1 MNEAEAAQR
10 QPDLT
15 ILRGVPLAPVHRIL
29 IGAKNMIILSVAI
42 IVLTPIL
49 AEVIRYF
56 VVANLKPDG
65 VVHAIPSVLDL
76 VYSENRGVAFGMF
89 QNGTVFFA
97 ITTSIVIIVA
107 AVLLVKNYKKSKLF
121 TAAAS
126 LIIGGGLGNLYE
138 RIVHGYVV
146 DYLRLS
152 FFPPV
157 CNFADYCITAGTV
170 CLIVYLIFFSDF
182 LKDDK
187 KKKQI
192 ADPGEDA

>member
-1 MNEAEAAQR
+1 
-10 QPDLT
+10 
-15 ILRGVPLAPVHRIL
+15 
-29 IGAKNMIILSVAI
+29 MIFLYIAI
-42 IVLTPIL
+42 IVVIPVL

-65 VVHAIPSVLDL
+65 VVNAVPSILRF

-89 QNGTVFFA
+89 QDGTVFFA

-107 AVLLVKNYKKSKLF
+107 AIFLIKNYKKSVLF
-121 TAAAS
+121 SVAAS

-146 DYLRLS
+146 DYLSLS
-152 FFPPV
+152 FFPPI

-170 CLIVYLIFFSDF
+170 CLIVYLIFFSDW
-182 LKDDK
+182 LKNDK
-187 KKKQI
+187 KKQSKE
-192 ADPGEDA
+192 ATDEEA

>member
-1 MNEAEAAQR
+1 
-10 QPDLT
+10 
-15 ILRGVPLAPVHRIL
+15 
-29 IGAKNMIILSVAI
+29 MIFLYIAI
-42 IVLTPIL
+42 IVVVPVL

-65 VVHAIPSVLDL
+65 VVNAVPSILRF

-89 QNGTVFFA
+89 QDGTVFFA

-107 AVLLVKNYKKSKLF
+107 AIFLIKNYKKSVLF
-121 TAAAS
+121 SVAAS

-146 DYLRLS
+146 DYLSLS
-152 FFPPV
+152 FFPPI

-170 CLIVYLIFFSDF
+170 CLIVYLIFFSDW
-182 LKDDK
+182 LKNDK
-187 KKKQI
+187 KKQSKE
-192 ADPGEDA
+192 ATDEEA

>member
-1 MNEAEAAQR
+1 
-10 QPDLT
+10 
-15 ILRGVPLAPVHRIL
+15 
-29 IGAKNMIILSVAI
+29 MIILSIAI
-42 IVLTPIL
+42 IVIIPIL

-56 VVANLKPDG
+56 VVANLEPDG
-65 VVHAIPSVLDL
+65 VVHAVPSILDF
-76 VYSENRGVAFGMF
+76 VYSKNRGVAFGMF
-89 QNGTVFFA
+89 QDGTVFFA

-107 AVLLVKNYKKSKLF
+107 VIFLVKNYKKSKLF
-121 TAAAS
+121 TVALS

-152 FFPPV
+152 FFPPI

-170 CLIVYLIFFSDF
+170 CLLVYLIFFSDF

-187 KKKQI
+187 KKKKEKI
-192 ADPGEDA
+192 AAEAGEDA

>member
-1 MNEAEAAQR
+1 
-10 QPDLT
+10 
-15 ILRGVPLAPVHRIL
+15 
-29 IGAKNMIILSVAI
+29 MIFLYIAI
-42 IVLTPIL
+42 IVIIPVL
-49 AEVIRYF
+49 AEIIRFF

-65 VVHAIPSVLDL
+65 VVHAVPSLLDL

-107 AVLLVKNYKKSKLF
+107 AIFLIKNYKKNKLF
-121 TAAAS
+121 SIALS

-152 FFPPV
+152 FFPPI
-157 CNFADYCITAGTV
+157 CNFADYCITAGTI
-170 CLIVYLIFFSDF
+170 CLIIYLIFFSDY
-182 LKDDK
+182 LKSDK
-187 KKKQI
+187 KKAKSSD
-192 ADPGEDA
+192 DPAPSEES

>member
-1 MNEAEAAQR
+1 
-10 QPDLT
+10 
-15 ILRGVPLAPVHRIL
+15 
-29 IGAKNMIILSVAI
+29 MIILSIAI

-65 VVHAIPSVLDL
+65 VFTAIPSILDF
-76 VYSENRGVAFGMF
+76 VYSENRGVAFGLF
-89 QNGTVFFA
+89 QDGTVFFA

-107 AVLLVKNYKKSKLF
+107 AIFLIKNYKKSKLF
-121 TAAAS
+121 TVAAS

-170 CLIVYLIFFSDF
+170 MLIVYLLFFSDF
-182 LKDDK
+182 LKDEK
-187 KKKQI
+187 KKKLN
-192 ADPGEDA
+192 ADSESGEEN

>member
-1 MNEAEAAQR
+1 
-10 QPDLT
+10 
-15 ILRGVPLAPVHRIL
+15 
-29 IGAKNMIILSVAI
+29 MIFISIAI

-56 VVANLKPDG
+56 VDTNLNPDG
-65 VVHAIPSVLDL
+65 IVHAIPSILDF

-89 QNGTVFFA
+89 QDGTVFFA
-97 ITTSIVIIVA
+97 VTTSIVIVIA
-107 AVLLVKNYKKSKLF
+107 AIFLIKNYKKSKLF
-121 TAAAS
+121 TVALS

-170 CLIVYLIFFSDF
+170 CLIVYLLFFSDF
-182 LKDDK
+182 IKDGKKSKENAAVSESDGDK
-187 KKKQI
+187 
-192 ADPGEDA
+192 

>member
-1 MNEAEAAQR
+1 
-10 QPDLT
+10 
-15 ILRGVPLAPVHRIL
+15 
-29 IGAKNMIILSVAI
+29 MIFLYIAI
-42 IVLTPIL
+42 IVVIPIL

-65 VVHAIPSVLDL
+65 VVHAVPSILDF

-89 QNGTVFFA
+89 QDGTIFFA
-97 ITTSIVIIVA
+97 ITTAIVIIVA
-107 AVLLVKNYKKSKLF
+107 AIFLVKNYKKSKLF
-121 TAAAS
+121 SVAAA

-138 RIVHGYVV
+138 RIFHGYVV

-170 CLIVYLIFFSDF
+170 CLIVYLLFFSDF

-187 KKKQI
+187 KKKQK
-192 ADPGEDA
+192 ASAPSEDA